1 VVETEPT
8 LRWRPLLVVALLQA
22 LLLYWL
28 VIFPR
33 ARRELRR
40 WERRARAIPSPDLRR
55 HALGKLNEEHS
66 SAEGAAAFA
75 ILARPRGRKHVVRL
89 CVAFEVMYDLLDA
102 LTEEPV
108 DDVLANNLALHEALP
123 DAFGPLRGD
132 VDYYAHHPDRDD
144 GGYLGELVRG
154 CQVAFLALPARDA
167 VAPVLVRCA
176 MRARQ
181 AQSLNHAS
189 RRNGVDALAAW
200 AMQQFGEGH
209 GAVLCWWE
217 AAAAA
222 GSPLGIFALVA
233 AASHSS
239 TDAHD
244 ARTIEE
250 TYFPWIASLHW
261 LMESLV
267 DQDDDRVSG
276 NRSYVGEYGSRAI
289 ATARLRLIARR
300 ALMDTRRLPQAN
312 RHTLLLAGM
321 VALNLSHP
329 GAAAAEGHD
338 AAAVVRAEMGGL
350 VAPLLVALRIRRQI
364 GRCRMRAPV

>member
-1 VVETEPT
+1 
-8 LRWRPLLVVALLQA
+8 
-22 LLLYWL
+22 L

-55 HALGKLNEEHS
+55 HAIEKLNEEHS

-75 ILARPRGRKHVVRL
+75 ILARPRGRQHVVRL

-102 LTEEPV
+102 LAEEPV

-123 DAFGPLRGD
+123 DAFRPLRGD
-132 VDYYAHHPDRDD
+132 VDYYAHHPTRDD

-154 CQVAFLALPARDA
+154 CRVAFLALPARDA
-167 VAPVLVRCA
+167 VAPALIRCA

-189 RRNGVDALAAW
+189 PRDGADALAAW
-200 AMQQFGEGH
+200 AMEQFVEGD

-233 AASHSS
+233 AASHLS

-244 ARTIEE
+244 AQTIEE
-250 TYFPWIASLHW
+250 TYFPWIAALHW

-267 DQDDDRVSG
+267 DQEDDRESG
-276 NRSYVGEYGSRAI
+276 NRSYVEEYGSRTS

-300 ALMDTRRLPQAN
+300 ALVDTRRLPEAN

-329 GAAAAEGHD
+329 GAASDDAHD

-350 VAPLLVALRIRRQI
+350 IAPLLASIRIRQQI
-364 GRCRMRAPV
+364 KQRRSRERVSERG